1 MSDQLSNEDK
11 LNIAEAHLKN
21 LLYNQYNLQLSL
33 KEAQAATIPN
43 QATCDNLNLQLTDN
57 AAQQAVVGDEIATIK
72 AAIAADAAKATK

>member
-33 KEAQAATIPN
+33 KEAQAAAIPN

-57 AAQQAVVGDEIATIK
+57 AAQQVVVGDEIATIK